1 MAISYESAGQ
11 QVGLSGSQTAPSF
24 APRQVAVTPFDPS
37 RMMLQQS
44 ETDLK
49 AFSEFSGTLSTFLK
63 DKAETENKAA
73 YERGLSYNITD
84 NEQPTEEQYAVH
96 TNLRDGLQ
104 ATALKDQAVA
114 DEVGQ
119 QSDAF
124 FNQKLTTSI
133 AKNEWERYGQAVRM
147 AKDAATSSTG
157 FLSQSMTDDKPITIA
172 LPDGSIKTVIPSQ
185 IRDPREWDA
194 AFRQNVKNY
203 VTTTGLGIVNPIII
217 AKEFSPTVSAV
228 KSQLFSARMAA
239 ARKELQEETQ
249 ERNKITIYEEAPFLN
264 PSDPKQLADFF
275 QKASATMGLGTGLK
289 RGEANAE
296 TIKHI
301 AESLIVQRRQDI
313 LKAFEDVPLIANQP
327 NGITIGEFYNKIF
340 VDARATITARNK
352 ADEAEVEAD
361 YKKAVEGIESERTIG
376 LLNNPGDATNINK
389 AAKEALRSIYTNS
402 NGSNK
407 LALEALNKLES
418 SDAAYNPTNAPK
430 YKELL
435 RKDPTAL
442 SKSEIDQLLIAG
454 LINATEHADLKK
466 LSPEDKVTEALK
478 SSQTALKSK
487 LQAAI
492 VSLNKD
498 RLAKAGIIVSPES
511 NVYALATSS
520 GLAEVNDA
528 LKRALIANPNLN
540 QQEML
545 DLAEVKIKEM
555 MDRPESTNPYV
566 FDADATTGRV
576 SHKNRFADPT
586 TSKFRPES
594 YVSPRSGKVS
604 HDFTRLSGAALQT
617 ATARPYQD
625 PILTAPELKLAE
637 QQLAAG
643 QKPGGRILEVMKAT
657 GLSHDQLVT
666 AQRSAYNAPAT
677 ATAPP
682 KATQATRLQF
692 LRAPGAAAILSNP
705 NASSIQKIRA
715 WADFGIAQERY
726 ARRQAERKAAASATS
741 APDMAPG
748 SIVTMTDYVR
758 LGLSNGLN
766 KEDAIRFAAVG
777 MAESTGQSGVVGK
790 TVPVYGLWQIN
801 MDGAMGPDRMR
812 RYGFNSAEDLKDP
825 ETNARVAV
833 ALFKDKG
840 IKDWSAYTDGR
851 YRQYL
856 ADARQGWYALQSSNF
871 SGARGGRANFAPTNV
886 QSIRIETPDD
896 SFQPGMDLWFAD
908 KNFGAVL
915 PGRVK
920 EIRPN
925 NGNYGN
931 TIIVESVDP
940 ETGDKLDV
948 LYAHLDTMNVRP
960 GDSVLPGSLIGKQG
974 GTGRVRSQDGTIAS
988 IDFYAPAEVGSN
1000 SRKPYARWKQLATR
1014 IEKRI
1019 KSSQF

>member
-1 MAISYESAGQ
+1 MASIYESTGPQ
-11 QVGLSGSQTAPSF
+11 IGLTGPGTAPSF
-24 APRQVAVTPFDPS
+24 QPGQAYDPS
-37 RMMLQQS
+37 RIMANQS
-44 ETDLK
+44 EK
-49 AFSEFSGTLSTFLK
+49 AIQAFSQFSTTLSSF
-63 DKAETENKAA
+63 
-73 YERGLSYNITD
+73 
-84 NEQPTEEQYAVH
+84 
-96 TNLRDGLQ
+96 
-104 ATALKDQAVA
+104 LKDQAEADNKANYEIGLSGNIADNIQPSEEQVAEHNNTRNGLEATAIKEGMVA
-114 DEVGQ
+114 DAVGTE
-119 QSDAF
+119 SDAF
-124 FNQKLTTSI
+124 FNKKIVSSL
-133 AKNEWERYGQAVRM
+133 AKNEWQRYGQAVRM
-147 AKDAATSSTG
+147 AKDAAASSSG
-157 FLSQSMTDDKPITIA
+157 FLSQSMTDDKPIQIMQA
-172 LPDGSIKTVIPSQ
+172 DGTIKTIIPSQ
-185 IRDPREWDA
+185 IRDPQEWEA
-194 AFRQNVKNY
+194 TFRQNVKNY
-203 VTTTGLGIVNPIII
+203 VRSTGLSIINPIIL

-239 ARKELQEETQ
+239 ARKELQEEAQ
-249 ERNKITIYEEAPFLN
+249 EQNKITIYEEAPFLN
-264 PSDPKQLADFF
+264 PSDPQQL
-275 QKASATMGLGTGLK
+275 SAYWQRESAKSGIGTGIVG
-289 RGEANAE
+289 RGAANAE

-301 AESLIVQRRQDI
+301 TESLIGQGRTD
-313 LKAFEDVPLIANQP
+313 LLDAFKRVPLIANQP
-327 NGITIGEFYNKIF
+327 NGITLGEFYNKSF

-361 YKKAVEGIESERTIG
+361 YKKVVEGIESERTIG
-376 LLNNPGDATNINK
+376 LLNNPGDATNINS
-389 AAKEALRSIYTNS
+389 AAKGALRSIINNS
-402 NGSNK
+402 GGSNK
-407 LALEALNKLES
+407 LAVEALNKLES
-418 SDAAYNPTNAPK
+418 SDSAYNPTNAPK
-430 YKELL
+430 YKDLL

-442 SKSEIDQLLIAG
+442 SSSELEQVFVSG
-454 LINATEHADLKK
+454 QINATEFADLKK
-466 LSPEDKVTEALK
+466 LMPGDKVTENLK
-478 SSQTALKSK
+478 SFQPALKSK

-492 VSLNKD
+492 VSLNKV

-528 LKRALIANPNLN
+528 LKSALIANPNLN

-666 AQRSAYNAPAT
+666 AQRSAYNAPAA

-726 ARRQAERKAAASATS
+726 ARRQAERKAAATATS

-748 SIVTMTDYVR
+748 SIVTMADYVR

-886 QSIRIETPDD
+886 QSIRIETPGD

-960 GDSVLPGSLIGKQG
+960 GDSVLPGSIIGKQG

-988 IDFYAPAEVGSN
+988 IDFLTSAEVGSN
-1000 SRKPYARWKQLATR
+1000 SKKPYARWKQLATR

>member
-1 MAISYESAGQ
+1 MAITYESAGQ
-11 QVGLSGSQTAPSF
+11 QVGLTGSTTAPSF
-24 APRQVAVTPFDPS
+24 APRQAAVTPFDPS

-63 DKAETENKAA
+63 DTAEAENKAA
-73 YERGLSYNITD
+73 YERGLSYNIAD

-96 TNLRDGLQ
+96 NNLRDGLQ
-104 ATALKDQAVA
+104 ATALKDRAVA

-119 QSDAF
+119 ESDAF

-147 AKDAATSSTG
+147 AKDAAASSNG
-157 FLSQSMTDDKPITIA
+157 FLNQSMTDDKPITIS

-203 VTTTGLGIVNPIII
+203 VQKTGLGIVNPIII

-239 ARKELQEETQ
+239 ARKEIQEETQ
-249 ERNKITIYEEAPFLN
+249 EQNKINIYEQAPFLN
-264 PSDPKQLADFF
+264 ASDPKQIADFF
-275 QKASATMGLGTGLK
+275 QTESAKMGIGTGLK

-301 AESLIVQRRQDI
+301 TESLIGQGRTD
-313 LKAFEDVPLIANQP
+313 LLDAFKKVPLIANQP
-327 NGITIGEFYNKIF
+327 NGITIGEFYNKSF

-361 YKKAVEGIESERTIG
+361 YKKVVEGIESERTIG
-376 LLNNPGDATNINK
+376 LLNNPGDATNINS
-389 AAKEALRSIYTNS
+389 AAKGALRSIINNS
-402 NGSNK
+402 GGSNK
-407 LALEALNKLES
+407 LAVEALLRLES
-418 SDAAYNPTNAPK
+418 TDTAYNATNAPK

-442 SKSEIDQLLIAG
+442 SKSEIDQLLFNG
-454 LINATEHADLKK
+454 LINATEHAELKK
-466 LSPEDKVTEALK
+466 LSPEDRVTEDLK
-478 SSQTALKSK
+478 SYQPDLKK
-487 LQAAI
+487 RLQAAL
-492 VSLNKD
+492 VLKHKQ
-498 RLAKAGIIVSPES
+498 LLKEGGVFTATAES
-511 NVYALATSS
+511 NLFATAVIS
-520 GLAEVNDA
+520 GLSEVNDA
-528 LKRALIANPNLN
+528 LKRAKIANPNLTEK
-540 QQEML
+540 EML
-545 DLAEVKIKEM
+545 DLTEVKIKEM
-555 MDRPESTNPYV
+555 MDRPNSPYEFKIEGNGRITHMNPY
-566 FDADATTGRV
+566 
-576 SHKNRFADPT
+576 ADPT

-594 YVSPRSGKVS
+594 YVSPRSGRVS
-604 HDFTRLSGAALQT
+604 HDFTRLSGSALAT
-617 ATARPYQD
+617 ATSRPNED
-625 PILTAPELKLAE
+625 TLLTAPELKLAE
-637 QQLAAG
+637 QQLATG

-666 AQRSAYNAPAT
+666 AQRSAHNAPAT
-677 ATAPP
+677 VTAPP

-726 ARRQAERKAAASATS
+726 ARRQAERKAAATATS

-748 SIVTMTDYVR
+748 STATMADYVR

-766 KEDAIRFAAVG
+766 KEDAIKFAAIG
-777 MAESTGQSGVVGK
+777 MAESTGQSGVVNA
-790 TVPVYGLWQIN
+790 TPAYGLWQIN
-801 MDGAMGPDRMR
+801 MAGAMGPDRIK
-812 RYGFNSAEDLKDP
+812 RYGLRSAEDLKDP
-825 ETNARVAV
+825 ETNARVA
-833 ALFKDKG
+833 ALMFKEQG
-840 IKDWSAYTDGR
+840 FRPWEAYTDGR

-856 ADARQGWYALQSSNF
+856 SDARQALYSLQSSNF

-886 QSIRIETPDD
+886 QSIRIETPDN

-931 TIIVESVDP
+931 TVIVESVDP
-940 ETGDKLDV
+940 ETGDRLDV
-948 LYAHLDTMNVRP
+948 LYAHLDTMNVSP
-960 GDSVLPGSLIGKQG
+960 GDSILPGSIIGRQG
-974 GTGRVRSQDGTIAS
+974 STGRVKSQDGTIAS
-988 IDFYAPAEVGSN
+988 VDFYAPAEVGSN
-1000 SRKPYARWKQLATR
+1000 SKKPYARWKQLATR

>member
-1 MAISYESAGQ
+1 MASIYESAGP
-11 QVGLSGSQTAPSF
+11 QVTLTGSQTAPNF
-24 APRQVAVTPFDPS
+24 QPGQAYDPS
-37 RMMLQQS
+37 RIMTQQS
-44 ETDLK
+44 EKDLQ
-49 AFSEFSGTLSTFLK
+49 AFSQFSTSLT
-63 DKAETENKAA
+63 
-73 YERGLSYNITD
+73 SY
-84 NEQPTEEQYAVH
+84 
-96 TNLRDGLQ
+96 
-104 ATALKDQAVA
+104 LKDQAEADNKANYEIGLSGNIADNIQPSEEQVAEHNNTRNGLEATAIKDGMVA
-114 DEVGQ
+114 DAVGTE
-119 QSDAF
+119 SDAF
-124 FNQKLTTSI
+124 FNKKIVSSL
-133 AKNEWERYGQAVRM
+133 AKNEWQRYGQAVRM
-147 AKDAATSSTG
+147 AKDAAASSSG
-157 FLSQSMTDDKPITIA
+157 FLSQSMTDDKPIQIMQA
-172 LPDGSIKTVIPSQ
+172 DGTIKTIIPSQ
-185 IRDPREWDA
+185 IRDPQEWEA
-194 AFRQNVKNY
+194 VFRQNVKNY
-203 VTTTGLGIVNPIII
+203 VRSTGLSIVNPIIL

-228 KSQLFSARMAA
+228 KTQLFSARMAA
-239 ARKELQEETQ
+239 ARKELQEEAQ
-249 ERNKITIYEEAPFLN
+249 EQNKITIYEEAPFLN
-264 PSDPKQLADFF
+264 PSDPKGLADYF
-275 QKASATMGLGTGLK
+275 QKTSASMVIGTGLR

-301 AESLIVQRRQDI
+301 TESLIGQGRTD
-313 LKAFEDVPLIANQP
+313 LLDAFKKVPLIANQP
-327 NGITIGEFYNKIF
+327 NGITIGEFYNKSF

-376 LLNNPGDATNINK
+376 LLNNPGDATNINN
-389 AAKEALRSIYTNS
+389 AAKGALRSIINNS
-402 NGSNK
+402 GGSNK
-407 LALEALNKLES
+407 SAVEALLRLES
-418 SDAAYNPTNAPK
+418 TDTAYNATNAPK

-442 SKSEIDQLLIAG
+442 SKSEIDQLLISG
-454 LINATEHADLKK
+454 QINATEHADLKK
-466 LSPEDKVTEALK
+466 LSPEDKVTEDLK
-478 SSQTALKSK
+478 SFQPALKSK

-540 QQEML
+540 QREML

-625 PILTAPELKLAE
+625 PILTQPELKLAE

-643 QKPGGRILEVMKAT
+643 QNPGGRILEVMKAT

-666 AQRSAYNAPAT
+666 AQRSAYNAPA
-677 ATAPP
+677 AVTAPP

-692 LRAPGAAAILSNP
+692 LRAPAAAAILSNP

-726 ARRQAERKAAASATS
+726 ARRQAERKAAPTATS

-748 SIVTMTDYVR
+748 STATMADYVR

-766 KEDAIRFAAVG
+766 KEDAIKFAAIG
-777 MAESTGQSGVVGK
+777 MAESTGQSGVVNK
-790 TVPVYGLWQIN
+790 TPAYGLWQIN
-801 MDGAMGPDRMR
+801 MAGAMGPDRIK
-812 RYGFNSAEDLKDP
+812 RYGLRSAEDLKDP
-825 ETNARVAV
+825 ETNARVA
-833 ALFKDKG
+833 AQMFKSEG
-840 IKDWSAYTDGR
+840 FRPWEAYTDGR

-856 ADARQGWYALQSSNF
+856 ADARQGWYALQRSNF

-886 QSIRIETPDD
+886 QSIRIETPGN

-931 TIIVESVDP
+931 TVIVESVDP
-940 ETGDKLDV
+940 ETGDRLDV
-948 LYAHLDTMNVRP
+948 LYAHLDTMNVSP
-960 GDSVLPGSLIGKQG
+960 GDSILPGSIIGRQG

-988 IDFYAPAEVGSN
+988 VDFYAPAEVGSN
-1000 SRKPYARWKQLATR
+1000 SKKPYARWKQLATR

>member
-1 MAISYESAGQ
+1 MASIYESAGPQ
-11 QVGLSGSQTAPSF
+11 IALTGSQTAPNF
-24 APRQVAVTPFDPS
+24 QPGQAYDPS
-37 RMMLQQS
+37 RIMANQS
-44 ETDLK
+44 EKDLQ
-49 AFSEFSGTLSTFLK
+49 AFSQFSTTLSSF
-63 DKAETENKAA
+63 
-73 YERGLSYNITD
+73 
-84 NEQPTEEQYAVH
+84 
-96 TNLRDGLQ
+96 
-104 ATALKDQAVA
+104 LKDQAEADNKANYEIGLSGNIADNIQPSEEQVAEHENTRNGLEATAIKDGMVA
-114 DEVGQ
+114 DAIGT

-124 FNQKLTTSI
+124 FNKKIVGSL
-133 AKNEWERYGQAVRM
+133 AKNEWQRYGQAVRM
-147 AKDAATSSTG
+147 AKDAAASSSG
-157 FLSQSMTDDKPITIA
+157 FLGQSMTDDKPIQIMQA
-172 LPDGSIKTVIPSQ
+172 DGTVKTVIPSQ
-185 IRDPREWDA
+185 IRDPQEWEA

-203 VTTTGLGIVNPIII
+203 VRSTGLGIVNPIII

-228 KSQLFSARMAA
+228 KTQLFSARMAA
-239 ARKELQEETQ
+239 ARKELQEEAQ
-249 ERNKITIYEEAPFLN
+249 EQNKITIYEEAPFLN
-264 PSDPKQLADFF
+264 PSDSKGLAAFF
-275 QKASATMGLGTGLK
+275 QRASASMAIGTGLK

-296 TIKHI
+296 TIKNI
-301 AESLIVQRRQDI
+301 TESLIGQGRTD
-313 LKAFEDVPLIANQP
+313 LLDAFKNVPLIANQP
-327 NGITIGEFYNKIF
+327 NGITIGEFYNKAF
-340 VDARATITARNK
+340 VDARSTITARNK
-352 ADEAEVEAD
+352 ADEAEVEANNR
-361 YKKAVEGIESERTIG
+361 KAVEGIESERTIG
-376 LLNNPGDATNINK
+376 LLNNPGDATNINN
-389 AAKEALRSIYTNS
+389 AAKGALRSIINNS
-402 NGSNK
+402 GGSNK
-407 LALEALNKLES
+407 SAVEALLKLES
-418 SDAAYNPTNAPK
+418 TDNAYNATNAPK
-430 YKELL
+430 YKDLL

-442 SKSEIDQLLIAG
+442 SSSELEQVFVSG
-454 LINATEHADLKK
+454 QINATEYADLKK
-466 LSPEDKVTEALK
+466 MMPGDKVTEDLK
-478 SSQTALKSK
+478 SYQPDLKK
-487 LQAAI
+487 RIQAAL
-492 VSLNKD
+492 VLKHKQ
-498 RLAKAGIIVSPES
+498 LLKEGGVFTATAES
-511 NVYALATSS
+511 NLFATAVIN
-520 GLAEVNDA
+520 GLSEVNDA
-528 LKRALIANPNLN
+528 LKRAKIANPNLTEK
-540 QQEML
+540 EML
-545 DLAEVKIKEM
+545 DLTEVKIREM
-555 MDRPESTNPYV
+555 MDRPNSPYEFKIEGNGRITHTNPY
-566 FDADATTGRV
+566 
-576 SHKNRFADPT
+576 ADPT

-594 YVSPRSGKVS
+594 YVSPRSGRVS
-604 HDFTRLSGAALQT
+604 HDFTRLSGSALST
-617 ATARPYQD
+617 ATARPNED
-625 PILTAPELKLAE
+625 TILTKPELKLAE

-677 ATAPP
+677 VTAPP
-682 KATQATRLQF
+682 KATQATRQQF
-692 LRAPGAAAILSNP
+692 LMAPGAAAILSNP

-748 SIVTMTDYVR
+748 STATMADYVR

-766 KEDAIRFAAVG
+766 KEDAIKFAAIG
-777 MAESTGQSGVVGK
+777 MAESTGQSGVVNA
-790 TVPVYGLWQIN
+790 TPAYGLWQIN
-801 MDGAMGPDRMR
+801 MAGAMGPDRIK
-812 RYGFNSAEDLKDP
+812 RYGLRSAEDLKDP
-825 ETNARVAV
+825 ETNARVA
-833 ALFKDKG
+833 AQMFKSEG
-840 IKDWSAYTDGR
+840 FGPWEAYTDGR

-856 ADARQGWYALQSSNF
+856 SDARQALYSLQSSNF

-886 QSIRIETPDD
+886 QSIRIETPGD